1 MERISSKVVVE
12 KLAEIKRLPHMPEV
26 LLELNRLL
34 ASPNGVHVNS
44 VAKLIMQDARLTA
57 GLLKVVNSAK
67 YQMGKPI
74 DNLVDAIARLGVN
87 DLRVMALAINYGEAF
102 SVAPLLD
109 REKFLNHGLL
119 AAHIG
124 AILAKSPRIGLN
136 PYYGFMIGLMHEIGI
151 YLLLQCAEVDYPAV
165 VEGCRGRVISLVAVE
180 NKQLGFSHSNVGARL
195 LKIWGF
201 PEPVYMGV
209 LGHHA
214 PNMLD
219 AEHQLPASVGFLA
232 EAAAF
237 YLQGSN
243 GVVEGDVG
251 KLSDAVI
258 MVLARLGIT
267 EDEFKDLIEQ
277 GRISAKEAGVVC

>member
-1 MERISSKVVVE
+1 MERVSSKMIVE

-34 ASPNGVHVNS
+34 GTPDGVHVNS
-44 VAKLIMQDARLTA
+44 VAKLIMRDARLTA

-74 DNLVDAIARLGVN
+74 DDLVEAISRLGVN

-102 SVAPLLD
+102 SVTPLLERD
-109 REKFLNHGLL
+109 RFLNHGLL

-124 AILAKSPRIGLN
+124 AAIAKSPKVGLN
-136 PYYGFMIGLMHEIGI
+136 PYHGFMIGLMHEIGI
-151 YLLLQCAEVDYPAV
+151 YLMLQCAELGYPNV
-165 VEGCRGRVISLVAVE
+165 IEGCRARVISLVAVE

-201 PEPVYMGV
+201 PEAVYMGV

-214 PNMLD
+214 PNMLES
-219 AEHQLPASVGFLA
+219 AHQLPASVGFLA

-237 YLQGSN
+237 YLQGTN
-243 GVVEGDVG
+243 GVVAGDVG
-251 KLSDAVI
+251 KLSDAVL
-258 MVLARLGIT
+258 MVLARLGVE

-277 GRISAKEAGVVC
+277 GRMSAKDSGIAC